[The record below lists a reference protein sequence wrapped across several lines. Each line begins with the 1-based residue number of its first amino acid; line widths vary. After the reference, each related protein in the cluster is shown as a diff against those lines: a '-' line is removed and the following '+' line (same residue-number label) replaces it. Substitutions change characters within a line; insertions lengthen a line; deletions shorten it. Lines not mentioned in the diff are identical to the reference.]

1 MDNILRDDRDCV
13 CKRRGFRIRNIIEK
27 NNAGGK
33 RKGFTKRK
41 RNNPFYYTCQN
52 SRLENTC
59 KGGGV
64 AYKGWGNPLKHAYS
78 TR

>member
-33 RKGFTKRK
+33 RKGFTKSK
-41 RNNPFYYTCQN
+41 RNNPFYYTCQTLGL
-52 SRLENTC
+52 RTHAF
-59 KGGGV
+59 GGV
-64 AYKGWGNPLKHAYS
+64 AYKGWGNPL
-78 TR
+78 